1 MPPISLLLV
10 STHLAAHI
18 LNSPIKEMNGGLFEE
33 IGVSELEVWQGL
45 DLLLNFDKA
54 MPVGLK
60 LHLLAVE
67 TSFISQKLW
76 RNV

>member
-1 MPPISLLLV
+1 MSASL
-10 STHLAAHI
+10 
-18 LNSPIKEMNGGLFEE
+18 FQD

-60 LHLLAVE
+60 LHLLSV
-67 TSFISQKLW
+67 
-76 RNV
+76 